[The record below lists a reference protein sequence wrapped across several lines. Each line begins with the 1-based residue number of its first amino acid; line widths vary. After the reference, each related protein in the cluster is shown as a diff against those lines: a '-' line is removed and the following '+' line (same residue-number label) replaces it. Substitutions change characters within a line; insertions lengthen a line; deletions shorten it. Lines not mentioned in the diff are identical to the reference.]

1 MAHYAELNKDNVVI
15 NKKTACDENVWN
27 GEVEWEKETGQ
38 VHKRTSY
45 NTKGG
50 IYHDPETN
58 EPSSD
63 QSKSF
68 RKNYAGI
75 GYTYDETRDAFI
87 SPKPYESWTLNEES
101 CFWKSP
107 VPYPNDDKRYAWNE
121 DTQQWDLA
129 FNE

>member
-1 MAHYAELNKDNVVI
+1 MAHYAVLDENNIVVQL
-15 NKKTACDENVWN
+15 KTACDENVWD
-27 GEVEWEKETGQ
+27 GEVEWEKETGL

-45 NTKGG
+45 NTRGG
-50 IYHDPETN
+50 VYYTPNTN

-87 SPKPYESWTLNEES
+87 SQKPYPSWALNEES
-101 CFWKSP
+101 CLWNSP
-107 VPYPNDDKRYAWNE
+107 VPHPNDGKRYAWNE
-121 DTQQWDLA
+121 ETQSWDLM
-129 FNE
+129 EQ